1 MQTDSIERYRRSDG
15 FSAWEQTSKSALHV
29 TIASNHDFISY
40 GRHHCWFS
48 PVVLDMDGRLRC
60 LESVPY
66 ATFVFRP
73 PNSDTT
79 IFEAMPVI
87 LIQLLRFLRERLVE
101 EIDKRERLLA
111 AARRYQE
118 TPTPGAD
125 EDSDKQ
131 IWHDKL
137 KALAAVA
144 VQVVQ
149 LFSSSETVYIV
160 LDRADQCCARDQHGL
175 FVVLHDIFAA
185 ASCVV
190 KVFVVAG
197 NVGWTLCERD
207 IRCPSAATWYWA
219 VDQKCLVPT
228 GY

>member
-1 MQTDSIERYRRSDG
+1 MQTDSIERYRRSDE

-29 TIASNHDFISY
+29 TIASNHDFIIY

-48 PVVLDMDGRLRC
+48 PVVLDLDGRLRC
-60 LESVPY
+60 LESVPC

-87 LIQLLRFLRERLVE
+87 LIQLLRFLRGRLVE
-101 EIDKRERLLA
+101 EDDKRERLLA

-118 TPTPGAD
+118 TPTPEAY
-125 EDSDKQ
+125 EDSNKQ

-137 KALAAVA
+137 EALAAVA
-144 VQVVQ
+144 VQVVH
-149 LFSSSETVYIV
+149 LFRSSETVYIV
-160 LDRADQCCARDQHGL
+160 LDRADQHGL
-175 FVVLHDIFAA
+175 FVGLHDIFAA

-197 NVGWTLCERD
+197 NVGWTPCERD
-207 IRCPSAATWYWA
+207 IRCPSAATWYRA
-219 VDQKCLVPT
+219 VDQKCLVPM